1 MKLLQRPSSQTRQS
15 ETLDPQNWDDI
26 RALGHRMLDD
36 MIDFIAGVRDR
47 PVWKPIQDAV
57 RGRFNAELPRGP
69 TDLHDVYGEFANF
82 IAPYATGNLHPGFMG
97 WVHGGGSAVGMLAEM
112 LAAGL
117 NANLGG
123 RDHIPIEVER
133 QIVEWTRRM
142 FGFPMGAS
150 GIFVT
155 GTSMANLMAVLV
167 ARTMALGPVV
177 RRRGVGDDEGARLT
191 AYTSSAAHGCI
202 TKAMDIAGFGSDA
215 LRCIGVDRFHRID
228 VAALRERIARDRQ
241 AGNKPF
247 LVVGSA
253 GTVDIGAIDDLQA
266 LSALC
271 REEGL
276 WFHVDGAYGALGILA
291 PALKS
296 RLAGIE
302 DADSIALDFHKWGQV
317 PYDAGLLLVRE
328 GDRHRDTFAAP
339 ASYLRRESRGL
350 AANSPWPCD
359 LGPDLSRGFKALK
372 TWFTLKTYGT
382 EKLGGVITMCCALAR
397 YLEGRILAEPRLQ
410 MMAPVQLNIV
420 CFRYRTDDAGELNG
434 DIVADIQESGIAA
447 PSTTMLDGQLAI
459 RAAIVNHRTDICD
472 IDALLSAVLEFG
484 ARRSPGDLALPQ
496 LEHSPPLAM

>member
-1 MKLLQRPSSQTRQS
+1 MRCWTTPKTSGIARYGSRYLMKFAPGFAPSSR
-15 ETLDPQNWDDI
+15 E
-26 RALGHRMLDD
+26 AL
-36 MIDFIAGVRDR
+36 
-47 PVWKPIQDAV
+47 PIS
-57 RGRFNAELPRGP
+57 P
-69 TDLHDVYGEFANF
+69 TCIGSSPNSLFLF
-82 IAPYATGNLHPGFMG
+82 STGNVHPGFMG
-97 WVHGGGSAVGMLAEM
+97 WVHGGGTPVVMLAEM

-123 RDHIPIEVER
+123 RDHVPIEVER
-133 QIVEWTRRM
+133 QIVEWMRQL
-142 FGFPMGAS
+142 FGFPNGAS

-167 ARTMALGPVV
+167 ARTTALGPSV
-177 RRRGVGDDEGARLT
+177 RRHGVGEEGALLT
-191 AYTSSAAHGCI
+191 AYTSTAAHGCI
-202 TKAMDIAGFGSDA
+202 SKAMDIAGLGSDA
-215 LRCIGVDRFHRID
+215 LRCIEVDKSHRMV
-228 VAALRERIARDRQ
+228 VAALRDQIALDRSN
-241 AGNKPF
+241 GRKPF

-253 GTVDIGAIDDLQA
+253 GTVDIGAIDDLHA
-266 LSALC
+266 LSSLC

-276 WFHVDGAYGALGILA
+276 WFHVDGAFGALGMLA
-291 PALKS
+291 PSLAS
-296 RLAGIE
+296 RLTGIE
-302 DADSIALDFHKWGQV
+302 NADSIALDFHKWGQV
-317 PYDAGLLLVRE
+317 PYDAGFLLVRD

-339 ASYLRRESRGL
+339 AAYLRRESRGL

-382 EKLGGVITMCCALAR
+382 EKLGGVITRCCALAR

-459 RAAIVNHRTDICD
+459 RAAIVNHRTDTCD
-472 IDALLSAVLEFG
+472 IDALLAAVLDFG
-484 ARRSPGDLALPQ
+484 ARRSSGDRGVLQ
-496 LEHSPPLAM
+496 LERSPPLAM